1 LRDRTAVLRR
11 GTTTPEEQ
19 ALSCA
24 HPHPA
29 KGTFVRR
36 TRATALA
43 VLALLN
49 VFTLAAGLAVAHML
63 PPRLARLHIPVAAA
77 RPVVNATPVL
87 APAGTH
93 STEEQATAS
102 PTASGLAA
110 MLGAA
115 LPPGT
120 TGAGV
125 GVEVADAR
133 TGQVLYSANAGTP
146 ATPASTTK
154 VVTAVAALAALGP
167 DARFTTTVR
176 QVGDTVVLVGGGD
189 PTLAVNE
196 YPSSDYPRP
205 ATLAQLAAGTARA
218 LKAQGDHSVRL
229 GYDTA
234 LFSGPDI
241 APGWTDSDISTGN
254 VTSIVALEADQ
265 GRLTPGGAL
274 EDGDDAV
281 NFRPRAADPVGMTV
295 AAFAALLARD
305 GITVTGTP
313 EETGD
318 RRLASAPV
326 LASVSSPPLIAVAE
340 QMLQESNNVIAENL
354 ARHVAI
360 ALGMPATFSGA
371 ADADLAELRR
381 AGVTTPIS
389 LVDGSGLSPD
399 DAIAPQT
406 LVRVLSLAVSTPR
419 LRGAV
424 TGLPVAGFS
433 GTLSA
438 GNSDFGGIGGIA
450 DGTAR
455 GVVRA
460 KTGNLATVASLAGL
474 VYDRSGDLLL
484 FAIMAPQVPG
494 ADQLQQAADALD
506 AAAAGLATCGCS

>member
-1 LRDRTAVLRR
+1 M
-11 GTTTPEEQ
+11 
-19 ALSCA
+19 
-24 HPHPA
+24 
-29 KGTFVRR
+29 RR
-36 TRATALA
+36 TRTTALA
-43 VLALLN
+43 TLALLN

-63 PPRLARLHIPVAAA
+63 PPRLARLHIPVTAAHA
-77 RPVVNATPVL
+77 VVNATPVL
-87 APAGTH
+87 APVGAHATDAR
-93 STEEQATAS
+93 ATAP

-115 LPPGT
+115 LPPAA
-120 TGAGV
+120 TGSGV
-125 GVEVADAR
+125 GIEVADAG
-133 TGQVLYSANAGTP
+133 TGRVLYSANAGIP

-154 VVTAVAALAALGP
+154 VVTAVAALTALGP

-218 LKAQGDHSVRL
+218 LKARGNRSVRL

-234 LFSGPDI
+234 LFSGPGM
-241 APGWTDSDISTGN
+241 AQGWTDSLISTGN
-254 VTSIVALEADQ
+254 VTPIVALEADQ

-274 EDGDDAV
+274 EDSDDPV
-281 NFRPRAADPVGMTV
+281 NFRPRTADPAGLTA
-295 AAFAALLARD
+295 AAFAALLAKD

-313 EETGD
+313 EET
-318 RRLASAPV
+318 AAPSSAPV
-326 LASVSSPPLIAVAE
+326 LASVSSPPLAAIAD

-360 ALGMPATFSGA
+360 ALGLPATFAGGA
-371 ADADLAELRR
+371 GAGLAELRR
-381 AGVTTPIS
+381 LGITTPIS
-389 LVDGSGLSPD
+389 LVDGSGLSPQ
-399 DAIAPQT
+399 DAIAPET
-406 LVRVLSLAVSTPR
+406 LVRVLSLAVGTPR
-419 LRGAV
+419 LRGAL

-438 GNSDFGGIGGIA
+438 GGSVFGGIGGP
-450 DGTAR
+450 AR

-484 FAIMAPQVPG
+484 FAIMAPRVPS

-506 AAAAGLATCGCS
+506 SAAAGLATCGCS